1 MFGIGS
7 NGKDVA
13 VNADGTRAYV
23 ASGAPYAFSV
33 YDAATSQATL
43 PVVQT
48 LPGFPYPSIVE
59 IAADGRI
66 FAGAF
71 NWYDPID
78 VWVYDP
84 GGASL
89 ATYRIA
95 GYARS
100 LLDRQLKISGD
111 GIRMITLTDDPAL
124 TFTTVGP

>member
-1 MFGIGS
+1 M
-7 NGKDVA
+7 
-13 VNADGTRAYV
+13 
-23 ASGAPYAFSV
+23 
-33 YDAATSQATL
+33 

-48 LPGFPYPSIVE
+48 LPGFPYPNIVE

-66 FAGAF
+66 FAGAS
-71 NWYDPID
+71 NWYDPVD

-84 GGASL
+84 GGAAL

-95 GYARS
+95 GYAKS